1 MKKKVISVIMKIV
14 ILSIGITIGKLCDWG
29 YFELSKEISIIDALT
44 LLSTLGVAIYITKTL
59 EKEVNDNR
67 IEKDLFLAKIGEI
80 EQTLIKIEE
89 VIESENCQYS
99 VVNNKIHSCRRIKTS
114 VFKSVSEVF
123 SNKISKTITNIE
135 SLVNNDINILK
146 RLLTE
151 TPVANSGVQA
161 HIHLENGIATYTQS
175 RQLEIN
181 VKINS
186 IKENLFKL
194 KVRIN
199 NI

>member
-1 MKKKVISVIMKIV
+1 MKKKVTSIIFQII
-14 ILSIGITIGKLCDWG
+14 ILSVGITIGKLFDWG

-89 VIESENCQYS
+89 LIELENCQFS
-99 VVNNKIHSCRRIKTS
+99 IVNNKIHSCRRIKTS
-114 VFKSVSEVF
+114 VFKSVSDVF
-123 SNKISKTITNIE
+123 SKKVSKTISDIE
-135 SLVNNDINILK
+135 SLVTNDMNTLK

-151 TPVANSGVQA
+151 TPLANSGIQA
-161 HIHLENGIATYTQS
+161 QIHLKNGIATYAQS
-175 RQLEIN
+175 RQLEIII
-181 VKINS
+181 KINS

-199 NI
+199 TI